1 MSQQHPA
8 HLSISSRNLSA
19 CGTRIASGDRC
30 EPADITTA
38 AALATLQ
45 GFAAIPRIDLVEV
58 EAKVYLTS
66 GRGKFAVQNMGGRLA
81 VALVPEAVNVAVE
94 GSPEQILAFVIE
106 AIKPDPAVATDEAHP
121 ALGGDRSSPDFSRR
135 PSALKQALVSPWMA
149 GALVVANVALFYWLF
164 ASTTPDGV
172 KVISDPARITQLTS
186 ELAGRYGA
194 PNSTTLTVAEGKL
207 SGSRSGPGG
216 EQKVFELGYRFAE
229 RNTEVLLLTAN
240 GAEID
245 LQPDRSLKFLDSA
258 YPRHSK

>member
-45 GFAAIPRIDLVEV
+45 GFAAIPKIDLVEV

-66 GRGKFAVQNMGGRLA
+66 ERGKFAVQNMGGRLA

-94 GSPEQILAFVIE
+94 GSPEQVLAYVVE
-106 AIKPDPAVATDEAHP
+106 ATKPTPAVAPDGGHP
-121 ALGGDRSSPDFSRR
+121 LPAKDRSSPDFSRR
-135 PSALKQALVSPWMA
+135 PNALKQALVSPWMA
-149 GALVVANVALFYWLF
+149 GALLAANAVLFYWLF
-164 ASTTPDGV
+164 APTLPDGV
-172 KVISDPARITQLTS
+172 KVITDPARVAQLTA
-186 ELAGRYGA
+186 ELAGRYGT

-207 SGSRSGPGG
+207 SGSRNGPGG
-216 EQKVFELGYRFAE
+216 ERKVFELGYRFAE
-229 RNTEVLLLTAN
+229 RNSEVLLLTAN

-245 LQPDRSLKFLDSA
+245 LQPDRSLRFLDSS
-258 YPRHSK
+258 YPRHPK